1 MKFLHAAP
9 TGESRSSRSAGLRY
23 ISNMQTSLSA
33 IDAYLEGIN
42 ELRSM
47 TRGLSTAQ
55 LNTRIGPG
63 TWSIQEIV
71 VHILDSDLIATHRM
85 RRMVAEDMPLL
96 VSYDE
101 NLFITHIPAADADV
115 DEVLD
120 LFEAN
125 RRFTARWMRSLAA
138 DAFTRE
144 GIHTQRGKV
153 TVQFMLEN
161 YTKHIAHHIPFVDGK
176 RAKLGVGAR

>member
-1 MKFLHAAP
+1 
-9 TGESRSSRSAGLRY
+9 
-23 ISNMQTSLSA
+23 MQTSLSA

-138 DAFTRE
+138 NAFTRE

-161 YTKHIAHHIPFVDGK
+161 YTKHIAHHMPFVDGK